1 MTADTFVLDLTLP
14 PDARFAATAAAIAV
28 HAAQF
33 AGCPSDAAQA
43 FGRDVEAAVRGCIDR
58 SQASPAAIPI
68 VVRRQAG
75 PVEVIVD
82 GRTLRVDV

>member
-1 MTADTFVLDLTLP
+1 VTAETFELSVTLP
-14 PDARFAATAAAIAV
+14 PDTRFAATAAAIAV

-33 AGCPSDAAQA
+33 AGCQPTAAQA
-43 FGRDVEAAVRGCIDR
+43 FGRDVEEAVRGCIDR
-58 SQASPAAIPI
+58 LRTAPATIPL
-68 VVRRQAG
+68 VVRRDAG

>member
-1 MTADTFVLDLTLP
+1 VTAETFVINVTVA
-14 PDARFAATAAAIAV
+14 PDVRFAATAAAIAV

-33 AGCPSDAAQA
+33 AGCPAPAAQA
-43 FGRDVEAAVRGCIDR
+43 FGRDVEDAVRGCIDR
-58 SQASPAAIPI
+58 TRSAPAAIPLI
-68 VVRRQAG
+68 VRRDAG

>member
-1 MTADTFVLDLTLP
+1 MTAETFELSVTLP
-14 PDARFAATAAAIAV
+14 PDPRFAGTAAAIAV

-33 AGCPSDAAQA
+33 AGCPPPAAQA
-43 FGRDVEAAVRGCIDR
+43 FGRDVEDAVRGCIER
-58 SQASPAAIPI
+58 QRAASDTIPL
-68 VVRRQAG
+68 VVRRDAG

>member
-1 MTADTFVLDLTLP
+1 MTAETFELSVTLP
-14 PDARFAATAAAIAV
+14 PDPRFAGTAAAIAV

-33 AGCPSDAAQA
+33 AGCPPPAAQA
-43 FGRDVEAAVRGCIDR
+43 FGRDVEDAVRGCIER
-58 SQASPAAIPI
+58 QPAAIPL
-68 VVRRQAG
+68 VVRRDAG